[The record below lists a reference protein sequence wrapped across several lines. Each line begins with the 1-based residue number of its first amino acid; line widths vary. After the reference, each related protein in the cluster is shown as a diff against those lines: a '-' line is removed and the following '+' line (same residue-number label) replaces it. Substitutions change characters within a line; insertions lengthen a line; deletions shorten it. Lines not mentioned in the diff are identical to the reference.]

1 MPYQNENNKFFYR
14 NSKGKLVKIFIF
26 LIKFIYN
33 VFCII
38 KKYYIKFGNYSF
50 SFKQTFSNPIFS
62 TLYSKTP
69 ENASKK
75 LIKFNND

>member
-1 MPYQNENNKFFYR
+1 MSYQNEYNKFFLQEFKR
-14 NSKGKLVKIFIF
+14 QVSENIHF

-75 LIKFNND
+75 LIKLNND